1 MEKYNN
7 NNKNRGSRSYPNK
20 KNDNR
25 KNYIDYNKEL
35 LKISK
40 LNIDNGDVISIQ
52 MNDDNMKVSDI
63 KRFIDL
69 IPIKL
74 EKDIRIIVTPKDIE
88 LRKIDEE
95 ELDHIIERLIDIR
108 ESMKKEGTKNEI
120 ENN

>member
-1 MEKYNN
+1 MEKY

-88 LRKIDEE
+88 LIKID
-95 ELDHIIERLIDIR
+95 
-108 ESMKKEGTKNEI
+108 
-120 ENN
+120 